1 MTRYKLK
8 TMGHSH
14 IMTLQNNKLI
24 PAERDKATART
35 LQIPSKKKANAER
48 QQNQPSDL
56 SVKLDFFVV
65 IPKKKIKANE
75 SIALHRSFK
84 SLLNALKAPNL
95 SGLIKKAAKS
105 CPAARPFCNKSNT
118 PLSWH

>member
-48 QQNQPSDL
+48 QQNEPSDL

-65 IPKKKIKANE
+65 ILKKKIKAN
-75 SIALHRSFK
+75 
-84 SLLNALKAPNL
+84 
-95 SGLIKKAAKS
+95 
-105 CPAARPFCNKSNT
+105 
-118 PLSWH
+118 